1 MGIIFDINQLQYL
14 MDMLTQRNNNQ
25 TARVNIET
33 KDMAAN
39 FVANVF
45 AWMGIALAITAFTA
59 WYFASNENLINSLFN
74 PETGMT
80 TLGWVVML
88 APLGF
93 VLAMS
98 MGFQRF
104 SAGTLT
110 LLFGVFSVLMGAS
123 LSFILLIYTSA
134 SIFQTFAV
142 TAGMFA
148 IMSFVGYTTKTDLT
162 KFGSLMMMGLIGI
175 IIASVVNMFMR
186 SEAFD
191 YIISFIGVLVFT
203 GLTAYDVQKLK
214 RIGAGIQ
221 YGSEP
226 ARKLVIMGALS
237 LYLDFIN
244 LFLFLLRFLGNRR

>member
-1 MGIIFDINQLQYL
+1 MF
-14 MDMLTQRNNNQ
+14 TQRNLNQ
-25 TARVNIET
+25 TVQTTVET
-33 KDMAAN
+33 KDLAKN

-59 WYFASNENLINSLFN
+59 YYFASNENLIFSLIN
-74 PETGMT
+74 PETGGMT

-88 APLGF
+88 SPIGF

-98 MGFQRF
+98 MGFQRL
-104 SAGTLT
+104 SIGILT
-110 LLFGVFSVLMGAS
+110 LLFGVFSILMGAS
-123 LSFILLIYTSA
+123 LSFVLLIYTSA
-134 SIFQTFAV
+134 SIFKTFAV
-142 TAGMFA
+142 TAGMFG

-175 IIASVVNMFMR
+175 IIASVVNMFMH
-186 SEAFD
+186 SGTFD

-226 ARKLVIMGALS
+226 AKKLVIMGALS

-244 LFLFLLRFLGNRR
+244 LFLFLLRFLGARK